1 MNNNNNSGIPQQSM
15 QPQQLQYQ
23 QPVQSQNAQFVQ
35 QMIMQPM
42 VNVDVKAYRLATA
55 SLFIGIIGLFFFWA
69 PVVPVVL
76 SIISL
81 VLSGKA
87 RRVIPK
93 GAPGRSMATAAMV
106 ISIISIVLGS
116 ISLLIFIGNYSNV
129 PPVDEDYYEW

>member
-1 MNNNNNSGIPQQSM
+1 MDNNNNAGIPQQPQDR
-15 QPQQLQYQ
+15 QPIQPPQGQQNVQYAL
-23 QPVQSQNAQFVQ
+23 PV
-35 QMIMQPM
+35 IMQPT

-69 PVVPVVL
+69 PVIPIAL
-76 SIISL
+76 AIISL

-87 RRVIPK
+87 RKVLPI

-129 PPVDEDYYEW
+129 PPVDDDYYEW